1 MGRETLLVFFAQAH
15 YRSPVDYSDSTLEQA
30 SATAAGL
37 REALRNARRYAAA
50 DGAGSDTAIR
60 PQADAA
66 FKPFAAYMADDL
78 DTPRALAEL
87 HVLARA
93 LNTAVAGGGADPAA
107 VGGAADLLVSAL
119 DVLGLASLDQEAE
132 TSEEALA
139 LAVERA
145 AARAAGDYA
154 RADEL
159 RDEHR
164 GARLQRARHPA
175 GAAGRAPRWLTAR
188 DRPPRTDLVY
198 GLQPVREALRG
209 RRRVREVVCTREA
222 AEAMPWIESSGVRMS
237 IAVADRVTA
246 LAERPDHQ
254 GVVALC
260 DPYPYADAAEL
271 LARPDALVV
280 ALDGVTDPRN
290 LGAIAR
296 SCECLGAHGLVI
308 PRHGSAGVT
317 AVVAKASAGAIEHLP
332 IAQVTNLAELLRR
345 NKRADLWSYAAA
357 EDADSTPDALDL
369 TGGVVLVLGAEGTGI
384 RPLVRQRCDAA
395 VRIPMHGQIGSLN
408 VAVAA
413 SLLLYEADRQRR
425 TARRNSQPTLRQPSG
440 ERLFVRSDKFASAH
454 LRS

>member
-1 MGRETLLVFFAQAH
+1 
-15 YRSPVDYSDSTLEQA
+15 
-30 SATAAGL
+30 
-37 REALRNARRYAAA
+37 
-50 DGAGSDTAIR
+50 
-60 PQADAA
+60 
-66 FKPFAAYMADDL
+66 MAD
-78 DTPRALAEL
+78 
-87 HVLARA
+87 
-93 LNTAVAGGGADPAA
+93 
-107 VGGAADLLVSAL
+107 
-119 DVLGLASLDQEAE
+119 
-132 TSEEALA
+132 
-139 LAVERA
+139 
-145 AARAAGDYA
+145 
-154 RADEL
+154 
-159 RDEHR
+159 R
-164 GARLQRARHPA
+164 G
-175 GAAGRAPRWLTAR
+175 
-188 DRPPRTDLVY
+188 DRPPRDDLVY

-317 AVVAKASAGAIEHLP
+317 AVVAKASAGAVEHLP

-357 EDADSTPDALDL
+357 EDADATPDALDL

-395 VRIPMHGQIGSLN
+395 RPHPDARADRLAQRRRRG
-408 VAVAA
+408 VAA
-413 SLLLYEADRQRR
+413 ALRSRSPAPPRLPNSQISALRR
-425 TARRNSQPTLRQPSG
+425 TRCSCGGANSPQRTCVLERTCYVRPISG
-440 ERLFVRSDKFASAH
+440 SSRG
-454 LRS
+454 